1 MTFFLSILREIRSP
15 TTDEATSNIYG
26 DDFEEE
32 GISNSS
38 KEDSDSDE
46 RERYS
51 DEFENESKNDEDVAG
66 NYSDDSFEE
75 VIEDISD
82 DLSGDKTTDLSQ
94 KPSNVMSEEDGEL
107 CDESIADDISSAS
120 SGLFFSLNNVPTND
134 MKIYTTEKQGIIF
147 VLLH

>member
-1 MTFFLSILREIRSP
+1 MGK
-15 TTDEATSNIYG
+15 IYG

-32 GISNSS
+32 GISNNSL
-38 KEDSDSDE
+38 EDSDSDE

-51 DEFENESKNDEDVAG
+51 DEFGNESKNDEDVAG

-75 VIEDISD
+75 AIEDISD
-82 DLSGDKTTDLSQ
+82 DLGADKTTDLSQ

-107 CDESIADDISSAS
+107 CDDDISSAS

-134 MKIYTTEKQGIIF
+134 MKIYTTQNQGIIF
-147 VLLH
+147 VLLRHFTYKYVTTTISNNLT